1 MFTILSRWR
10 GMLGAILLCTI
21 ALCTQIAGV
30 KAEGLAQNAPLCR
43 FGVNSAHSGNE
54 KISDFDIASLRI
66 GWYIDYTATANPI
79 RPNGIN
85 YSPMIR
91 LMQIN
96 PLSTMG
102 VLTYTYSPSGQALLD
117 AISSN
122 PGADWMIGN
131 EPDRRYFQDD
141 MLPSLYATAFHELSL
156 LIKSKDPTAKL
167 FAGSIVQATPVRL
180 KYLDLVL
187 RSYWQ
192 QYGTTMPV
200 DGWSIHNFILNEVSC
215 AYYPN
220 TQICWGAEIPPGVDD
235 AKGLEITV
243 NDNDRFDLFVEQIV
257 RFRQWMAS
265 RGYRNTPLYLS
276 EYGILMPQEYG
287 FPNSRVNQFMTKTFD
302 FLLSTK
308 NAATGYLP
316 DGNRLVQRLSWYSTN
331 DNKNFNG
338 WLFEKGTQDSSYHL
352 SAMGQNYVNYTQ
364 QITTTEDIIPLA
376 ISISPSAPLSGTGP
390 VTFTIAAK
398 IANSGNN
405 LAATTINVRF
415 FDADPAKGGHQIG
428 ADQSVSL
435 SGCGETTTASVIW
448 KNVAEKSYTVFVQI
462 DPENLIAEGNQ
473 GEQNNLIQQTI
484 FFATDSVYLPII
496 SRIFAP

>member
-1 MFTILSRWR
+1 MHTILKRWHQAF
-10 GMLGAILLCTI
+10 GVILLCTA
-21 ALCTQIAGV
+21 ALCTQIVGA
-30 KAEGLAQNAPLCR
+30 KAEESAQNAPLCR
-43 FGVNSAHSGNE
+43 FGVNAAHSGDE
-54 KISDFDIASLRI
+54 KISDFDIASLRV
-66 GWYIDYTATANPI
+66 GWYIDYRATANPL

-91 LMQIN
+91 LTQIN
-96 PLSTMG
+96 PISSTG
-102 VLTYTYSPSGQALLD
+102 VLTYTYSPSGQALLN

-122 PGADWMIGN
+122 PGAAWMIGN

-141 MLPSLYATAFHELSL
+141 MLPSLYATAFHELHQ

-187 RSYWQ
+187 RSYSQ
-192 QYGTTMPV
+192 QYGKTMPV

-215 AYYPN
+215 THYPD
-220 TQICWGAEIPPGVDD
+220 TQLCWGAEIPPGVDD

-243 NDNDRFDLFVEQIV
+243 NDNDRFDLFMEQIV
-257 RFRQWMAS
+257 RFRQWMTS

-287 FPNSRVNQFMTKTFD
+287 FPNSRVNQYMTKTFD

-308 NAATGYLP
+308 DVAIGYPP

-338 WLFEKGTQDSSYHL
+338 WLFEKDTQDSSYRL
-352 SAMGQNYVNYTQ
+352 SAMGQTYQNYTQ
-364 QITTTEDIIPLA
+364 QITTTGDIIPLA

-390 VTFTIAAK
+390 ITFTISAQ

-435 SGCGETTTASVIW
+435 RGCGETATASVIW

-462 DPENLIAEGNQ
+462 DPDNLIAEGNQ
-473 GEQNNLIQQTI
+473 GEQNNSLQQTI
-484 FFATDSVYLPII
+484 FFATDRVYLPII
-496 SRIFAP
+496 SRIFIP